1 LTSICG
7 LRQLPVK
14 QEPDVTA
21 TPSPNKGPKA
31 IPKASHVLISSMKD
45 EGPFV
50 LEWVAH
56 HLVLGFDRIC
66 VASNDCRDG
75 TDRLLQALAV
85 EGFLSHVPNVVPEA
99 EIPQHAGY
107 DRIRRTQGIDAAD
120 WLMMLDADEFLNVH
134 IGENLVSDLTGW
146 ADPDIDVIALSA
158 MTFSDAPHRNWQP
171 GPVCPMFTTRLP
183 LRHKANAA
191 IKSLTRAPARFKG
204 IHNHHMV
211 GWRGPGLVQVLRGDG
226 VRFELPPDVPIW
238 KRLRNLPQDLISHRL
253 AQYNHYAIKTWDSF
267 QLRRARGRGAVAVT
281 NAETER
287 HTEAYFAE
295 RSQGEAQDS
304 SISRYAPQ
312 VAALMAEMLTHPK
325 IARRQ
330 AEAEAAYAA
339 LVQPYRR

>member
-1 LTSICG
+1 MT
-7 LRQLPVK
+7 R
-14 QEPDVTA
+14 
-21 TPSPNKGPKA
+21 TPT
-31 IPKASHVLISSMKD
+31 HVLISSMKD

-75 TDRLLQALAV
+75 TDRLLHALAV
-85 EGFLSHVPNVVPEA
+85 EGFIAHVPNVLKEGD
-99 EIPQHAGY
+99 IPQHAGY
-107 DRIRRTQGIDAAD
+107 DRIRRREGIDAAD

-134 IGENLVSDLTGW
+134 VGGNRVGDLTGW
-146 ADPDIDVIALSA
+146 AEADIDVIALSA
-158 MTFSDAPHRNWQP
+158 MTFTDAPEVNWRA

-191 IKSLTRAPARFKG
+191 IKSLTRNPSRFKG

-211 GWRGPGLVQVLRGDG
+211 GWRGPGLVQVMRGDG
-226 VRFELPPDVPIW
+226 VRFELPVDVPIW
-238 KRLRNLPQDLISHRL
+238 KRLRNLPHDLISHRL

-281 NAETER
+281 DAETQR
-287 HTEAYFAE
+287 HTDAYFAE
-295 RSQGEAQDS
+295 RSTGDAQDN

-312 VAALMAEMLTHPK
+312 VGALMAEMLAHPK
-325 IARRQ
+325 IAMRQ
-330 AEAEAAYAA
+330 AEAEAAYGI
-339 LVQPYRR
+339 LVSPYRR